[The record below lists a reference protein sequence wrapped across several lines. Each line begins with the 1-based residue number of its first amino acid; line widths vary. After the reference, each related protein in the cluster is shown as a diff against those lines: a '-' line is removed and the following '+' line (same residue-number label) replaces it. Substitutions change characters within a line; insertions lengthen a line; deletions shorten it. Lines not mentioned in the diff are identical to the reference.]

1 MKLPAFEYERPSNIE
16 DAIRLLSDQ
25 SRTAKIIA
33 GGQSLIPMMAFRLA
47 NPGVLVDLAGI
58 PCLNDI
64 TIHKNGVSIGS
75 MVRWRDI
82 EKHPD
87 LPTANPLIS
96 AAVNY
101 IAHYQIRNRGTIGGS
116 VAHADPAAEMP
127 GIVVTC
133 DSLIEVSGAT
143 GRRLVRAADFF
154 LGPLT
159 TCLAHD
165 EIIETIHF
173 PAWPPTRRWA
183 FDEFSQRRGDFAF
196 AGVALFYDGQPDG
209 TIENAHVGVIGATSI
224 PCRLETVEET
234 LNGSRLDESMIA
246 LASKTASESVDPDDD
261 IHASAAYRRALVGT
275 LVERTLLAASRR
287 VAIS

>member
-1 MKLPAFEYERPSNIE
+1 MKLPAFEYERPATLE
-16 DAIRLLSDQ
+16 DAIRLLSNQ
-25 SRTAKIIA
+25 GGTAKIIA
-33 GGQSLIPMMAFRLA
+33 GGQSLLPMMAFRLA
-47 NPGVLVDLAGI
+47 NPDILVDLAGI
-58 PCLNDI
+58 PRLNEI
-64 TIHKNGVSIGS
+64 KINESGVSIGS

-82 EKHPD
+82 EKHPG
-87 LPTANPLIS
+87 LATANPLIS

-116 VAHADPAAEMP
+116 LAHADPAAEMP

-133 DSLIEVSGAT
+133 DGQIEVFGTSV
-143 GRRLVRAADFF
+143 RRRVNAADFF

-165 EIIETIHF
+165 EIIEAIHF
-173 PAWPPTRRWA
+173 PPWPAARCWA

-196 AGVALFYDGQPDG
+196 AGVALYYDEQPDG
-209 TIENAHVGVIGATSI
+209 TIENAHVGVIGATSM
-224 PCRLETVEET
+224 PRRLETVEEA
-234 LNGSRLDESMIA
+234 LNGKRLDASIVA

-275 LVERTLLAASRR
+275 LVERTIMAASSR
-287 VAIS
+287 VVLS